1 MAKQIILKQQNY
13 LIKYL
18 HFFALDLHIPKNLCN
33 FAAAKLKTRNGDTMR
48 KLSIILFSVL
58 LLAAP
63 MQAQWSQQY
72 ASEDADYMEGIAL
85 YQQGQYAA
93 AQAHLVDY
101 QDDFYFVACA
111 FELRQ
116 PLAQK
121 QLREY
126 LSAHPYT
133 PYASEVHYMLG
144 VLRVETGK
152 YRAARKELSKA
163 VKDELF
169 RQHQDALSFYA
180 GYAHLQMN
188 DMRAAAREFESIKSH
203 EGPYAQMAT
212 YYYGYCEYAIG
223 NYGKALPALL
233 AVEQTSRF
241 SSIVPYYVMQIYY
254 QQGRSDEVYSRAKMM
269 LEKGKND
276 EIAGELHRILGE
288 IYYQREQ
295 YDSCIVELAEYKR
308 LSTQKGTALLR
319 EDIYLLGISQYQTA
333 RYQDA
338 VTTLKQVKT
347 LNDTT
352 TQSTQLHLGHAYRQL
367 GQAEPAKMAYAGAM
381 RFKGAGSDSPVAA
394 RTREEAMYNY
404 ALTAYESGA
413 AMGEAVNAF
422 TAFLQQYPNSA
433 HKTEAYSLLSA
444 VFLNSKD
451 YNKALNALN
460 AIENPSAEMMLTKQY
475 LRYQLGTDAFLNNRY
490 AEAVRWFD
498 EVINNSTL
506 PALNGQPDAAMCL
519 REAWFWKAESE
530 FRQQKYDEA
539 EQSCRTF
546 QARSDAKQ
554 SANYDLSNYLLGYIC
569 FQRKDYRN
577 AAAFFQT
584 YVSAVNKNHA
594 TYADALNR
602 LGDCAFV
609 NRDFVEAEAWYA
621 KVAEQRT
628 TGSDYA
634 TFQRGYTFGL
644 LHRYSDKIAE
654 MDKLVLNYP
663 RSDYADDALYE
674 IARAEL
680 QRDNNAG
687 AIEAYD
693 RLLQGYPN
701 SPLTRKAALE
711 KAMLYYNDGQT
722 DNAIA
727 AYKVV
732 VDKYPGGDEAKAAL
746 EGIETC
752 YVESNRVN
760 EYLAYTK
767 SLGKAATA
775 VSNEDS
781 LTYAAAE
788 RQYLLRNYEQA
799 AQALNSYILAFCDA
813 GNYCL
818 QARAYLA
825 DAYYQLGR
833 KADAKQTYIAVAAL
847 TGNLYVEEA
856 DLRVAEIAYDE
867 HDYQTALLYFRRLQD
882 VASTARNTDI
892 ARLGIL
898 RSAYFLGDHRTTVQI
913 ASELLGEE
921 TTDLEVQD
929 EARYNRTKAYLALK
943 DYTTAEA
950 DLNEL
955 AQEVRTAHGA
965 EAKYLL
971 AQTAYDQGDLDRAEA
986 EVMAF
991 AGMNT
996 SHQYWLARAFV
1007 LLADINIAR
1016 GDDYQA
1022 QQYLLSLQQNYRVDD
1037 DIQTLCNERLS
1048 AIEARNA
1055 ETTPNQEGD
1064 DNDED
1069 DE

>member
-1 MAKQIILKQQNY
+1 MKRL
-13 LIKYL
+13 
-18 HFFALDLHIPKNLCN
+18 
-33 FAAAKLKTRNGDTMR
+33 
-48 KLSIILFSVL
+48 LSIVIGAVL
-58 LLAAP
+58 TLGAA
-63 MQAQWSQQY
+63 QAQWSQQY

-85 YQQGQYAA
+85 YQQGQFAA
-93 AQAHLVDY
+93 AQAHLIDY
-101 QDDFYFVACA
+101 QDDFYFIACA

-121 QLREY
+121 LLREY

-144 VLRVETGK
+144 VLRVESGK

-188 DMRAAAREFESIKSH
+188 DVRAAAREFESIKNH
-203 EGPYAQMAT
+203 DGVYAQMAT

-233 AVEQTSRF
+233 AVENSSRF

-254 QQGRSDEVYSRAKMM
+254 HQGRNEEVYKRAKAM
-269 LEKGKND
+269 LETSTAKNTHAPASKGNNLSNL
-276 EIAGELHRILGE
+276 EGELHRILGE
-288 IYYQREQ
+288 IYYQRAQ
-295 YDSCIVELAEYKR
+295 YDSCIVEMKEYNRFMAEQGGKP
-308 LSTQKGTALLR
+308 LR
-319 EDIYLLGISQYQTA
+319 EDIYLLGISQYKTA
-333 RYQDA
+333 QYPDA
-338 VTTLKQVKT
+338 IATLKQVKT

-352 TQSTQLHLGHAYRQL
+352 TQSTQLHLGHCYRQL
-367 GQAEPAKMAYAGAM
+367 GQTEPAKMAYAGAM
-381 RFKGAGSDSPVAA
+381 RFNGQGAGAPVAA
-394 RTREEAMYNY
+394 KTREEAMYNY

-422 TAFLQQYPNSA
+422 TSFLKQYPNSA
-433 HKTEAYSLLSA
+433 HKTEAYSLLSS

-451 YNKALNALN
+451 YNQALNALN
-460 AIENPSAEMMLTKQY
+460 SIENPSSEMMLTKQY

-506 PALNGQPDAAMCL
+506 PALNGQKDAVMCV
-519 REAWFWKAESE
+519 REAWYWKAESE
-530 FRQQKYDEA
+530 FRLGKYDEA
-539 EQSCRTF
+539 EHSCHTF

-554 SANYDLSNYLLGYIC
+554 SSNYDLSNYLMGYIC

-577 AAAFFQT
+577 AATYLKA
-584 YVSAVNKNHA
+584 YVSTVDKSQS

-609 NRDFVEAEAWYA
+609 RRDFVEAESWYA
-621 KVAEQRT
+621 KVGNLRT

-634 TFQRGYTFGL
+634 IFQRGYTFGL
-644 LHRYSDKIAE
+644 LHRYADKIDQ
-654 MDKLVLNYP
+654 MDKVVTTYP
-663 RSDYADDALYE
+663 KSDYADDALYE

-693 RLLQGYPN
+693 RLLKGYPN
-701 SPLTRKAALE
+701 SPLTRKASLE
-711 KAMLYYNDGQT
+711 KAMLYYNDGQI
-722 DNAIA
+722 DNALE
-727 AYKVV
+727 AYKTVV
-732 VDKYPGGDEAKAAL
+732 AKYPGSDEAKAAL
-746 EGIETC
+746 DGIETC

-767 SLGKAATA
+767 TLGKAAT
-775 VSNEDS
+775 SINNEDS

-788 RQYLLRNYEQA
+788 RQYLLGNFTAA
-799 AQALNSYILAFCDA
+799 AQALNSYVLAFCDG

-818 QARAYLA
+818 QARYYLA
-825 DAYYQLGR
+825 DSYYQLDR
-833 KADAKQTYIAVAAL
+833 KADAKQMYITVAAVP
-847 TGNLYVEEA
+847 GNPYVEEA

-867 HDYQTALLYFRRLQD
+867 KNYQTALLYFRRLQD
-882 VASTARNTDI
+882 VASNSRNTNI

-898 RSAYFLGDHRTTVQI
+898 RSAYFLGDHHTTIEI
-913 ASELLGEE
+913 ASALLGEE
-921 TTDLEVQD
+921 TTDVEVQD
-929 EARYNRTKAYLALK
+929 EARYNRAKAYLAQKEYLQ
-943 DYTTAEA
+943 AEM
-950 DLNEL
+950 DLDQL
-955 AQEVRTAHGA
+955 AQEVRTARGA

-971 AQTAYDQGDLDRAEA
+971 AQTAFDQGDLDRAEA
-986 EVMAF
+986 EVMSF

-1007 LLADINIAR
+1007 LLADINIRR
-1016 GDDYQA
+1016 GDDFQA
-1022 QQYLLSLQQNYRVDD
+1022 QQYLLSLQQNYQVED
-1037 DIQTLCNERLS
+1037 DIQTLCTERLKD
-1048 AIEARNA
+1048 IESRSA
-1055 ETTPNQEGD
+1055 ETTPNEEGD